1 MRIRVSE
8 DPTLVDVREHT
19 ARLWRL
25 IVRDVD
31 APESPLA
38 NENWDAVSTPLHFA
52 ASISGI
58 TADTSYVDD
67 TGSVLY
73 CRPAADYDDAQSKL
87 ISVYVEE
94 VTKFVWVW
102 MALEMTI
109 DCLCAPSRR
118 DRIGPAVKFIE
129 EKGARIRF
137 FGLREVEQE
146 TYAKAPKVVLNEFKR
161 AVSKRIK
168 GRGQEMLKEIFFFYL
183 CRAARNYLVH
193 GNADMP
199 VTDDWDQNTTDW
211 YERHDSVVWVRSL
224 ARLVLFG
231 LQSLLYAAFYE
242 SDHTTSTDMKSEGV
256 PERVLVHEALQVIHL
271 SESDY
276 VFNQR
281 QRRFF
286 ESDSV

>member
-8 DPTLVDVREHT
+8 DATLIDVREHT

-31 APESPLA
+31 VPESPLV
-38 NENWDAVSTPLHFA
+38 NKNWDAVSTPLQFA

-73 CRPAADYDDAQSKL
+73 CRSAANYDDAQSKL

-109 DCLCAPSRR
+109 NSLCTSSRQN
-118 DRIGPAVKFIE
+118 RIGLAVKFVE

-146 TYAKAPKVVLNEFKR
+146 THAKAPSVVLDEFIC

-168 GRGQEMLKEIFFFYL
+168 ERGQEVPKELFFFYL

-199 VTDDWDQNTTDW
+199 ITNDWDQNTTDW
-211 YERHDSVVWVRSL
+211 YERNDRVVWVRSL

-231 LQSLLYAAFYE
+231 LQSLLYAAFCD
-242 SDHTTSTDMKSEGV
+242 SDHTTSTVMTSEGV